1 CPSMPLGERVDCF
14 PDSGASQEICQ
25 ERGCC
30 WSPRD
35 ESNVPWCFFPTN
47 YGYTAKLTRMESPPL
62 FGQHIKELAIDAE
75 MQTKNRLRFKV
86 NIDTILGLYSCMHVC
101 RARFYSKVIN
111 YEIHYSFQKFD
122 TRMAPIVFEDQYI
135 QLSAKLPSHN
145 IYGLGEHVHRQY
157 RHDTNW
163 RTWPIF
169 TRDAFPN
176 GGTHNLYGHYPF
188 FLCLEDN
195 SGKSFGVFLL
205 NSNAMDVTLQPAPA
219 VTYRT
224 IGGVLDFYIFFGDT
238 PEQVVHEFLEL
249 IGKPVIP
256 AYWSLG
262 FQLSRWNYGNLS
274 IVKETV
280 ERNRAVDL
288 PYDIQYTDIDY
299 MEDKKDFT
307 YDKVKFAELPQFAE
321 FLHEKG
327 QKYILILDPAIA
339 TSKRV
344 GDALYESYDRG
355 TAKNA
360 WVTESDG
367 VTPLIGEVWPGEA
380 VFPDYT
386 SQACIDWWVDEY
398 ERFYRE
404 VKHDALWID
413 MNEVSNF
420 KQGSAKGC
428 ASNNL
433 NYPPFIP
440 NILDNLMYSKTLCMD
455 AKQSWGNHYDVH
467 SLYGYSMVL
476 ATLQRV
482 FGANRTL
489 LLTRSSFPGVGK
501 YSGHWLGDNGAN
513 WNDIKWAIPGM
524 LEFGL
529 FGIPYIGAD
538 ICGFFDDSTEELCR
552 RWMQVGAFYPFS
564 RNHNAEG
571 YKPQD
576 PAVYGADSALVRS
589 SKHYL
594 NIRYTLLPYLYTLF
608 YKAHTAGET
617 VVRPVLHEFYSDS
630 ATWTVDRQFLWGKY
644 LLITPVLDPGV
655 DKVSAYLPDARWY
668 DYETME
674 QVGDRKRHVEM
685 YLPAE
690 KLGLHIRGGAIL
702 PTQKPN
708 VTTTY
713 SRRNPM
719 GLIIA
724 LDDHDSAA
732 GELFWDDGDSRGIVS
747 FFLFFFFFVC
757 LSNYVTG
764 TLTMQVTNNGYNDP
778 NNLKFDNIIILGVPT
793 VPASVS
799 VTDVDA
805 TNTTTILDNNNIDYD
820 GAKKVL
826 TLQNLDLIL
835 GETYVV
841 EWKVLRI
848 NCHPEDNADQ
858 AKCEARGCIWDPIA
872 IEGAPNCIYPE
883 NYGYNVTSLRE
894 SNEGMTIDIIRN
906 TKYRSSGRPQSR
918 DIDTLRVD
926 IKYHSSDMLQFKI
939 YDPND
944 DRYEVPVEL
953 SVPTTP
959 ETEESNRLY
968 RVAIVKYPFGIQIIR
983 NSTGTIIWDSSVPGF
998 TFSDMFIQ
1006 VTTRLPSHY
1015 VYGFGET
1022 EHKTFKHDLNYHTW
1036 GMFSKDQPPGYKMNC
1051 YGVHPFYMG
1060 LENTADAHGVLL
1072 LNSNAMD
1079 VTLLPSP
1086 ALTYRTL
1093 GGILDFYVF
1102 MGPTPEMVVQEY
1114 TQLIGRPVLPA
1125 YWSLGFQLCRYGY
1138 ANDKEIETL
1147 YTEMKTA
1154 GIPYDVQYADIDYM
1168 ERQLNFVLDKDFQGL
1183 PALVDSMRDEGMR
1196 FIFILDPAISGNETQ
1211 PYPAFER
1218 GIAAD
1223 VFIKWPQTI
1232 SDGIVWGKVWPDYP
1246 NVTVDESLDWDTQV
1260 ELYRSYTAFPDFFRN
1275 QTADWWHT
1283 EIKDFYEN
1291 TMKFD
1296 GIWID
1301 MNEPASFVHGTV
1313 GGKCLGDPVLE
1324 NPPYMPPLESKH
1336 LGLNHKTLC
1345 MNSEQILSDG
1355 RRVRHYDVHSLY
1367 GWSHSKPT
1375 YDALL
1380 DVTGKR
1386 GIVVTRSTYPSSGKW
1401 VGHWLG
1407 DNNSGWDQL
1416 YKSIIGM
1423 MEFSLFGI
1431 SYTGADICGFFNPA
1445 EYEMCLRWSQL
1456 GAFYPYSR
1464 NHNGKGNPRQDPVS
1478 WDAAFATATRDVL
1491 NIRYTLLPYLYTLMF
1506 EAHTKGSTVIRP
1518 LLHEFVDDKTTW
1530 EIYRQFLWGP
1540 ALLISPALDPG
1551 VTTVRGYIPKD
1562 RWYDFHTAKAVGVHS
1577 TMVDMPTPLNHI
1589 NLHVRGGY
1597 ILPWQKPENT
1607 TYYSRKNPLGLIVAL
1622 SDAGTAKG
1630 SFFWDDGEGIGKQK
1644 VTFEHVQPPKQ
1655 QILYV
1660 FMESLFLNS
1669 KMTH

>member
-1 CPSMPLGERVDCF
+1 MS
-14 PDSGASQEICQ
+14 
-25 ERGCC
+25 
-30 WSPRD
+30 
-35 ESNVPWCFFPTN
+35 
-47 YGYTAKLTRMESPPL
+47 
-62 FGQHIKELAIDAE
+62 
-75 MQTKNRLRFKV
+75 
-86 NIDTILGLYSCMHVC
+86 
-101 RARFYSKVIN
+101 
-111 YEIHYSFQKFD
+111 
-122 TRMAPIVFEDQYI
+122 
-135 QLSAKLPSHN
+135 
-145 IYGLGEHVHRQY
+145 
-157 RHDTNW
+157 
-163 RTWPIF
+163 
-169 TRDAFPN
+169 
-176 GGTHNLYGHYPF
+176 
-188 FLCLEDN
+188 
-195 SGKSFGVFLL
+195 
-205 NSNAMDVTLQPAPA
+205 LQ
-219 VTYRT
+219 
-224 IGGVLDFYIFFGDT
+224 
-238 PEQVVHEFLEL
+238 
-249 IGKPVIP
+249 
-256 AYWSLG
+256 
-262 FQLSRWNYGNLS
+262 
-274 IVKETV
+274 
-280 ERNRAVDL
+280 
-288 PYDIQYTDIDY
+288 
-299 MEDKKDFT
+299 
-307 YDKVKFAELPQFAE
+307 
-321 FLHEKG
+321 
-327 QKYILILDPAIA
+327 
-339 TSKRV
+339 
-344 GDALYESYDRG
+344 
-355 TAKNA
+355 
-360 WVTESDG
+360 
-367 VTPLIGEVWPGEA
+367 
-380 VFPDYT
+380 
-386 SQACIDWWVDEY
+386 
-398 ERFYRE
+398 
-404 VKHDALWID
+404 D

-428 ASNNL
+428 SLNNL

-476 ATLQRV
+476 ASEKALQRV

-630 ATWTVDRQFLWGKY
+630 ETWTVDRQFLWGKY

-655 DKVSAYLPDARWY
+655 DKVSAYLPDARC
-668 DYETME
+668 
-674 QVGDRKRHVEM
+674 
-685 YLPAE
+685 
-690 KLGLHIRGGAIL
+690 
-702 PTQKPN
+702 
-708 VTTTY
+708 
-713 SRRNPM
+713 RRNPM

-732 GELFWDDGDSRGIVS
+732 GELFWDDGDSRDTVKN
-747 FFLFFFFFVC
+747 
-757 LSNYVTG
+757 SNYIHYKFTVTQG

-858 AKCEARGCIWDPIA
+858 AKCEARGCIWDVS
-872 IEGAPNCIYPE
+872 APNCIYPE
-883 NYGYNVTSLRE
+883 DYGYNVTSLRE

-968 RVAIVKYPFGIQIIR
+968 RVAIVQYPFGIQIIR

-1072 LNSNAMD
+1072 LNSNAMGERN

-1102 MGPTPEMVVQEY
+1102 MGPTPEM
-1114 TQLIGRPVLPA
+1114 LIGRPVLPA

-1232 SDGIVWGKVWPDYP
+1232 SDDIVWGKVWPDYP

-1324 NPPYMPPLESKH
+1324 NPPYMQSVKSTCRI
-1336 LGLNHKTLC
+1336 GVSMTRFV
-1345 MNSEQILSDG
+1345 ILSCLFP
-1355 RRVRHYDVHSLY
+1355 YPFISKFLCPSSFHS
-1367 GWSHSKPT
+1367 
-1375 YDALL
+1375 ALL
-1380 DVTGKR
+1380 GVTGKR

-1445 EYEMCLRWSQL
+1445 EYEMCLRWSHL

-1562 RWYDFHTAKAVGVHS
+1562 RWYDFHTVTVGVHG

-1644 VTFEHVQPPKQ
+1644 NTLTNAVGTSGLDAADYLKLGVVRIWGVGTEITEVTITLNGGPQPLTPQHNLESQVSTFLEHLIQLWLMP
-1655 QILYV
+1655 
-1660 FMESLFLNS
+1660 MS
-1669 KMTH
+1669 KYCVYPH